1 MKHQVFLII
10 IHLIITVY
18 YVFYEF
24 LIKNKSKYDN
34 IYCIMVYF
42 LIFHWTLL
50 NGECW
55 ITYWYKL
62 IDNKNYKAGSDST
75 NGDFNHILG
84 KSKNIVAIF
93 VLMLIYLNLYL
104 ICNRK
109 NINLSYYYLF
119 ITIFTSYLYI
129 IYKTKDT
136 QSEKY
141 FSTNRFYTFI
151 LIIFAINFCRNYNI
165 NNNIQ

>member
-1 MKHQVFLII
+1 MIKNTLII
-10 IHLIITVY
+10 LHLIVTVF

-24 LIKNKSKYDN
+24 LINNKSKYDN

-50 NGECW
+50 NGECI
-55 ITYWYKL
+55 ITYWFKL
-62 IDNKNYKAGSDST
+62 IDNKKYIAGSSST
-75 NGDFNHILG
+75 TGDFDTIFG
-84 KSKNIVAIF
+84 KYKNQVAIF
-93 VLMLIYLNLYL
+93 VFTLIYYNLYL

-119 ITIFTSYLYI
+119 ITIFTFYLYML
-129 IYKTKDT
+129 YNTKNT
-136 QSEKY
+136 LTEKY
-141 FSTNRFYTFI
+141 YSTNRFYTFI
-151 LIIFAINFCRNYNI
+151 LIIFGINFCKNYNI